1 MDSFIS
7 VLVLGASRKQYRHGI
22 FRAGCMRLSGNFCK
36 RRACFQD
43 TGAEFSD
50 GTETDL
56 GDCELVNETSWNV
69 IISGNGL
76 IAGKR
81 L

>member
-7 VLVLGASRKQYRHGI
+7 VLVLGDSRKQYRQGI

-56 GDCELVNETSWNV
+56 GDDGRRSIYAGDCELVN
-69 IISGNGL
+69 
-76 IAGKR
+76 
-81 L
+81 